1 MLGFGTI
8 STNSCLDIEEE
19 DGPPRQVVVH
29 SVLLTAVLLGRSSDS
44 TLFLFS
50 QLTRIDDAATLHVE
64 SGGEER

>member
-1 MLGFGTI
+1 MLGFGQ
-8 STNSCLDIEEE
+8 LLRHRGG